1 MSISESSIIS
11 MDDKAA
17 GEIGLRTI
25 FSYIFSAL
33 FLFFF
38 VILGIETIKAG
49 QIIIGILYFTL
60 SILVLV
66 PHHFIRITQSLK
78 FVIIIIL
85 FFVVA
90 GISGRNTPPKEQKY
104 ENFNLGQ
111 KINLSFGKNAFS
123 MVVKETQ
130 RDYKFTSSE
139 KGIPTTS
146 GTFFNVK
153 ADIVNLGSEAV
164 NFKFEKAPELKDNQ
178 NRLYTL
184 YATSMPVGEKL
195 QPSVAKEASYIFEIP
210 KEASGLSFI
219 IKDKTNIA
227 KSIDLKR

>member
-1 MSISESSIIS
+1 
-11 MDDKAA
+11 MDNKTG
-17 GEIGLRTI
+17 GEIGLKTV
-25 FSYIFSAL
+25 FGYIISAL

-38 VILGIETIKAG
+38 IILAIETIKTG
-49 QIIIGILYFTL
+49 QVVIGILYATL
-60 SILVLV
+60 SILVIV
-66 PHHFIRITQSLK
+66 PHHFIRVTQSLK
-78 FVIIIIL
+78 FIIIIIL

-90 GISGRNTPPKEQKY
+90 GISGHNTSLKEQKY
-104 ENFNLGQ
+104 KNFDLGQ
-111 KINLSFGKNAFS
+111 EINLSFGKNAFS
-123 MVVKETQ
+123 IVVKETQ
-130 RDYKFTSSE
+130 WDYKFTSSE

-146 GTFFNVK
+146 GTFYNVK

-195 QPSVAKEASYIFEIP
+195 QPSVAKEVSYIFEIP
-210 KEASGLSFI
+210 KDASGLSFI
-219 IKDKTNIA
+219 IKDKTDIA